1 LDEEKP
7 DCDLLTMIFRH
18 ITKSALHAEKR
29 NKGRIFVWNES
40 GTIELTLG
48 IKETKEMEDRFFIDI
63 EDTISDELMGKLL
76 EHFRDLG
83 QLYNVEDLCLT

>member
-1 LDEEKP
+1 
-7 DCDLLTMIFRH
+7 MIFRH

-40 GTIELTLG
+40 GTIELTMG
-48 IKETKEMEDRFFIDI
+48 IKETKDMEREHFIDI
-63 EDTISDELMGKLL
+63 EETISDELMGKLL

-83 QLYNVEDLCLT
+83 QLHDAEDLSIV

>member
-1 LDEEKP
+1 
-7 DCDLLTMIFRH
+7 MIHRH

-29 NKGRIFVWNES
+29 GKGRIFVWNES
-40 GTIELTLG
+40 GTIELTLSV
-48 IKETKEMEDRFFIDI
+48 KETKEMERDHFIDI

>member
-1 LDEEKP
+1 MKH
-7 DCDLLTMIFRH
+7 RH

-29 NKGRIFVWNES
+29 GKGRIFVWNES

-83 QLYNVEDLCLT
+83 QLYNSEDHSLT